1 MLTLLSF
8 LFACYL
14 YSLGHIVVHMC
25 AHRTLARSPRVN
37 WLVGNLISSLHLMV
51 FSGWRAAHVLHHR
64 YTNTERD
71 PHRVDCGM
79 LKYLLTHYYK
89 LSKNVWDAA
98 AFWKSVGPPLVIYT
112 GLLIWGFS
120 SGFGEQVVRYGLL
133 YWLGPLF
140 VSHMLM
146 AHFNYATHVGLP
158 EGRGQDTRS
167 LNRGLMKL
175 VNRLTFNFYYHEEHH
190 LAPGYAAPTPA
201 RDQRAAKSSSQ
212 A

>member
-1 MLTLLSF
+1 MITFLTFLL
-8 LFACYL
+8 ACYL
-14 YSLGHIVVHMC
+14 YYLGHIVVHMC

-37 WLVGNLISSLHLMV
+37 WLIGNLLSSLHLMV

-71 PHRVDCGM
+71 PHRVDCGVV
-79 LKYLLTHYYK
+79 KYLFTHYYK

-112 GLLIWGFS
+112 GLLIWGYS
-120 SGFGEQVVRYGLL
+120 AGSGDQVVRYGLL
-133 YWLGPLF
+133 F
-140 VSHMLM
+140 ASHMLM
-146 AHFNYATHVGLP
+146 AHFNYITHVGLP
-158 EGRGQDTRS
+158 VGRGQDTRT

-175 VNRLTFNFYYHEEHH
+175 VNKLTFNFYCHEEHH
-190 LAPGYAAPTPA
+190 LAPGYAVPTPA
-201 RDQRAAKSSSQ
+201 DQRPARSSSQ